1 MPAMAGG
8 ETGESSL
15 LVSTI
20 PEPELL
26 LEDPEAQPAE
36 ASGGLTG
43 HWRTLAGVAVVL
55 VVAVGVLL
63 RFWTRSALWLDEA
76 LTVDIARLPLHS
88 LHAALR
94 QDGAPPLYY
103 VLLHFWMK
111 VFGSSNLGV
120 RSLSGVISVAT
131 LPVAWLAGRRFGGRS
146 FAWMVLLLVA
156 SAPFA
161 IYYGTEARMY
171 SLVMLLTACG
181 YLALDRAVRAPRP
194 GNLVATAVVSAL
206 LLYTQYWAVYLLAT
220 IGVWLLWQG
229 WSKRADPARRRGA
242 QRSFLAV
249 FVGALAFVPWVPT
262 FIYQSG
268 HTGTPWAAPANFA
281 ATINAVTGFTDNQA
295 TLSAAGSNQGRLLAV
310 LYLLLAFLGLFGAA
324 RDRWHVVLDIRT
336 RPRGRPVAFVV
347 VVTLGVAIAGGLI
360 AGSGF
365 SDRYAAVVFIPLM
378 LLVALGLTTLAEP
391 RVRAIVLL
399 VAAVCGLAVGVQNV
413 NTQRTQATSVAA
425 VLAAD
430 GRPGDIVAYCPDQVG
445 PAVYRLTGP
454 SRYTQITFP
463 HRTVPDL
470 IDWINYKRAVQA
482 ASPVA
487 FATHLEAL
495 AGSTHQIWMVWASNY
510 QGYGTR
516 CETIVANLE
525 AAPGRSARERVVAR
539 PAHYYE
545 PMNLTQLTPVAA
557 KPVAQAAAPSTGG

>member
-1 MPAMAGG
+1 MPAMAVA
-8 ETGESSL
+8 EAGESSL

-20 PEPELL
+20 VEPETL
-26 LEDPEAQPAE
+26 LEDSSTPPDDAL
-36 ASGGLTG
+36 GGLSG
-43 HWRTLAGVAVVL
+43 NWRIAAVAVL
-55 VVAVGVLL
+55 VVVIAAGVVL

-111 VFGSSNLGV
+111 VFGGSNLGV

-131 LPVAWLAGRRFGGRS
+131 LPVAWVAGRRFGGRS
-146 FAWMVLLLVA
+146 FAWMTVLLVA

-181 YLALDRAVRAPRP
+181 YIALDRAVRAPRP
-194 GNLVATAVVSAL
+194 GNLIAVAVVTAA

-220 IGVWLLWQG
+220 VAVWLLWQG
-229 WSKRADPARRRGA
+229 LRQGDPAYRTGA
-242 QRSFLAV
+242 RRSFAALV
-249 FVGALAFVPWVPT
+249 VGGIVFVPWVPT
-262 FIYQSG
+262 FFFQTR

-310 LYLLLAFLGLFGAA
+310 LYLLLAFLGLFGVA
-324 RDRWHVVLDIRT
+324 RDHWHVDLDIRT
-336 RPRGRPVAFVV
+336 RRRGRPIAFVV
-347 VVTLGVAIAGGLI
+347 AVTLGIAVAGGLL

-365 SDRYAAVVFIPLM
+365 SDRYAAVVFIPFLV
-378 LLVALGLTTLAEP
+378 LVALGATTLADA
-391 RVRAIVLL
+391 RLRSLILL
-399 VAAVCGLAVGVQNV
+399 VAAVSGLAVGVQNIT
-413 NTQRTQATSVAA
+413 TQRTQAQSVAA
-425 VLAAD
+425 VLAKS
-430 GRPGDIVAYCPDQVG
+430 GRPGDVVAYCPDQLG

-454 SRYTQITFP
+454 GRFVQITFP
-463 HRTVPDL
+463 RSSVPGL
-470 IDWINYKRAVQA
+470 IDWIDYKKAVQD
-482 ASPVA
+482 ASTGS
-487 FATHLEAL
+487 FARHVLRL
-495 AGSTHQIWMVWASNY
+495 ASTHRIWMVWAPDY

-516 CETIVANLE
+516 CEQIVGDLE
-525 AAPGRSARERVVAR
+525 VNHSVTNRVLAR

-545 PMNLTQLTPVAA
+545 PMNLTELTPVT
-557 KPVAQAAAPSTGG
+557 AAPLSQATAASAASG